1 VAIERV
7 AEALLASLL
16 PNVQNQ
22 LACAG
27 ARSATPMTSI
37 LTELSA
43 LAAALV
49 FTALMVVMLLE
60 ALDAHGRR
68 R

>member
-1 VAIERV
+1 
-7 AEALLASLL
+7 
-16 PNVQNQ
+16 
-22 LACAG
+22 
-27 ARSATPMTSI
+27 MTSI

-60 ALDAHGRR
+60 AIDAHGRWR
-68 R
+68 